1 MLRHRNFALLWAAGL
16 VSNAGDWALAIALPV
31 YVYDLTGSTFATGAM
46 LLAQSLPRLL
56 FGLVAGALADRWDR
70 RRAMIAAD
78 LGRAA
83 VLPFLLL
90 VDSPETLPLL
100 YAVAACEAMLALLYA
115 PAQAGLLPRLV
126 GEERLPEANGLRAV
140 GWELARLAAPP
151 VAGLL
156 MAAYGLP
163 AVVFLDGISF
173 LVSAALLGLIQ
184 VPEGTVAEAD
194 DRDSPRGVVALGSTR
209 RDLLAG
215 LILVRRDRLLL
226 LLLGVGGLCML
237 GEGIVNVLGF
247 PWLAQVL
254 GGGAAERGWMATA
267 QALGGIAGG
276 LAIRGI
282 GRASATGRAV
292 GVGCILFGVASL
304 VLTNIGALPVGDR
317 YVWPLALLLRGLSGA
332 PLVALTVGLET
343 LLMRGADDRF
353 RGRVVAA
360 YGATNG
366 LALVAGQ
373 GLAGVLGDRLGVVP
387 VLSLQG
393 VLYLAAGM
401 AALALLPRYVR
412 RGHRDRRSI
421 AAPATAGA
429 EGGG

>member
-1 MLRHRNFALLWAAGL
+1 MPEVFHTRLRV
-16 VSNAGDWALAIALPV
+16 VSSASK
-31 YVYDLTGSTFATGAM
+31 LTM
-46 LLAQSLPRLL
+46 P
-56 FGLVAGALADRWDR
+56 
-70 RRAMIAAD
+70 
-78 LGRAA
+78 
-83 VLPFLLL
+83 
-90 VDSPETLPLL
+90 
-100 YAVAACEAMLALLYA
+100 
-115 PAQAGLLPRLV
+115 
-126 GEERLPEANGLRAV
+126 
-140 GWELARLAAPP
+140 
-151 VAGLL
+151 
-156 MAAYGLP
+156 
-163 AVVFLDGISF
+163 LDGTWF
-173 LVSAALLGLIQ
+173 LVSAALLGLIR

-194 DRDSPRGVVALGSTR
+194 DLDSPRGVVALGSTR

-366 LALVAGQ
+366 LALVEGQ

-401 AALALLPRYVR
+401 AALALLPRYAR